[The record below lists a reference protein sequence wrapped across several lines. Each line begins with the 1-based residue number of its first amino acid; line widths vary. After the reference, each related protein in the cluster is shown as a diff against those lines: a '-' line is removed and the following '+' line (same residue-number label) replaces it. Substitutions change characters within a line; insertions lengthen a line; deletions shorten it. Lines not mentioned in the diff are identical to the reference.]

1 MIKKNLF
8 KIALITSAIVTVVTT
23 PVKADEKRQ
32 FRYKE
37 TGEDFW
43 IGENY
48 WSRHFSKSDNT
59 RIFFEERLDCDDSI
73 MYNLYE
79 GYEVASIDKYNN
91 GEKWDNSPEECQEH
105 FFLVAK
111 NNISIDEY
119 CKNAILLDGQDPTC
133 TEDGKIPLVIC
144 KGCGIIVNEGGGK
157 MPKLGHEEYEM
168 NNYVLPTCS
177 KEGHENDIGC
187 SRCGKVI
194 RKGEKIPKQP
204 HSPDYNSKEI
214 LKGETLKS
222 EGKREMVCENC
233 GKHVTEPIPKLKLS
247 KPTFKLSTTSTGIKV
262 NWNSTDTKTEGYEIQ
277 VSKNKNMSSCDT
289 YNFSENDKSMELY
302 DLGSYTNY
310 YVRARAYTLNSKNQ
324 EVYTDWTSPKRIRTR
339 KTVVTNAKIRKVD
352 SQATY
357 LNVYLNKDITSFSN
371 RYSVWKSEGTLS
383 NYELRYSTNKSM
395 KNAKKFSNVGI
406 GNSAMYLVNLK
417 PNTTYYIQ
425 VRRFVAKDNK
435 GYQWS
440 KWSKTF
446 KAKTL
451 PLKNKSTCKHNMFKV
466 KNFQFNNLKTK
477 KVLKGGLKVVEFKKL
492 PVINYVCDY
501 CGKTTVKCN
510 YSIWNNKRIVFDNR
524 HITDYHKAATSLA
537 DYMISHHY
545 KGINK
550 HSYTKKDKA
559 DLVYCIEKVLKGD
572 GNSYK
577 NDELSYKRGNVN
589 IKANTFL
596 VNRSY
601 G

>member
-1 MIKKNLF
+1 MVKKNLF
-8 KIALITSAIVTVVTT
+8 KIALIASAIVTVVTT
-23 PVKADEKRQ
+23 PVKADEERK
-32 FRYKE
+32 FRYE
-37 TGEDFW
+37 TGDSFT
-43 IGENY
+43 IGENS
-48 WSRHFSKSDNT
+48 WCRRFNESDNT
-59 RIFFEERLDCDDSI
+59 RNFIEGIDICNSI
-73 MYNLYE
+73 DYSLYE
-79 GYEVASIDKYNN
+79 GYEVASIDEHNN
-91 GEKWDNSPEECQEH
+91 GEEWGSSPEECKEH
-105 FFLVAK
+105 YFSLDK
-111 NNISIDEY
+111 NDNSIVER
-119 CKNAILLDGQDPTC
+119 CKNAILIDGQDPTC
-133 TEDGKIPLVIC
+133 TEDGETPLVIC
-144 KGCGIIVNEGGGK
+144 KECGIIVNEGGDK

-204 HSPDYNSKEI
+204 HSPDYNSEEI

-222 EGKREMVCENC
+222 EGKRRMVCEDC
-233 GKHVTEPIPKLKLS
+233 GADIFEAIPKLKLS
-247 KPTFKLSTTSTGIKV
+247 KPVIRLSTTSTGIKV
-262 NWNSTDTKTEGYEIQ
+262 NWNSTDEKTEGYEIQ

-289 YNFSENDKSMELY
+289 YNFSEDDKSMELY

-310 YVRARAYTLNSKNQ
+310 YVRARIYTFNSKD
-324 EVYTDWTSPKRIRTR
+324 EKVCSYWTSPKRIRTR
-339 KTVVTNAKIRKVD
+339 KTVVTNAKITRVN

-357 LNVYLNKDITSFSN
+357 LSVYLDKSIPSFSN

-383 NYELRYSTNKSM
+383 NYELRYSTNKNM

-406 GNSAMYLVNLK
+406 GNTCMDILNLK

-477 KVLKGGLKVVEFKKL
+477 KVLKGDLRVVEFKKL
-492 PVINYVCDY
+492 PVVNYVCDY